1 MPKPRKKN
9 ASLTKRLKRTLKD
22 FEDLFVEY
30 RKAGGHAAKEIII
43 PEYIGF
49 QEVSPESVGK
59 EEEAFRVYERGQIR
73 FWSVGHHLWK
83 AETPDQE
90 VQFRAEDMQQLILV
104 LNAIGSDVTLEG
116 YANYR

>member
-1 MPKPRKKN
+1 MPKPRNKRP
-9 ASLTKRLKRTLKD
+9 SLTKRLRRTLKD

-49 QEVSPESVGK
+49 QEVDPEKVGK
-59 EEEAFRVYERGQIR
+59 DNEAFRVYERGQIR